1 VTENL
6 PTLNAVLNFS
16 SAVMLLVGRSK
27 IRSGDRTA
35 HRKWMLRAVWCSAAF
50 LVSYLI
56 YHYLHGS
63 TKFTGEGIARTVYF
77 TILTSHTI
85 LAVANVPL
93 VGFGLY
99 HALGSR
105 FDRHKRIARWA
116 YPVWLYVSVTGVMI
130 YLLLYH
136 LYVPA

>member
-1 VTENL
+1 MTEYL
-6 PTLNAVLNFS
+6 PSLNAILNFS
-16 SAVMLLVGRSK
+16 SAVMLLVGHSK
-27 IRSGDRTA
+27 IRSGDREA
-35 HRKWMLRAVWCSAAF
+35 HRAWMLRAVWCSAAF
-50 LVSYLI
+50 LVSYLV

-63 TKFTGEGIARTVYF
+63 TKFTGEGISRAVYF
-77 TILTSHTI
+77 TILISHTI
-85 LAVANVPL
+85 LAVINVPL

-105 FDRHKRIARWA
+105 FDRHRKVVRWA

-136 LYVPA
+136 LYAPA

>member
-1 VTENL
+1 MTENL
-6 PTLNAVLNFS
+6 PTLNAILNFS
-16 SAVMLLVGRSK
+16 SAVMLLIGRSK
-27 IRSGDRTA
+27 IRSGDRAA
-35 HRKWMLRAVWCSAAF
+35 HRRWMLRAVACSAAF
-50 LVSYLI
+50 LVSYLL

-63 TKFTGEGIARTVYF
+63 TKFTGEGFARTVYF
-77 TILTSHTI
+77 SILTSHTV
-85 LAVANVPL
+85 LAVVNVPL

-136 LYVPA
+136 FYARA